1 MKNISNKIKK
11 IIKQIS
17 KYKKPIKENAT
28 LTNEILDSFNILI
41 LIERLE
47 KEFKIQLGEKD
58 LHYTNFTNIKK
69 ISKLI
74 KKKC

>member
-1 MKNISNKIKK
+1 MQNISNRIKK
-11 IIKQIS
+11 IVKQIS
-17 KYKKPIKENAT
+17 KQKKPIKESTT
-28 LTNEILDSFNILI
+28 LTNAILDSFNMLI

-47 KEFKIQLGEKD
+47 KEFKIQLDEKD

-74 KKKC
+74 KNKC